1 MTSVTV
7 CRPPVWSTN
16 RGMASRR
23 ERLRNPVYVRDRD
36 RRPTW
41 RTRRPSLVAQH
52 PSAARICRTAS
63 RRPPRSRPGSETW
76 PHGTSDTWHT
86 ARRRVQHRATLRSYA
101 VAKSCEPWL
110 GRTSGIDDLESD
122 RPAPGSR
129 VPSRTKCGLV
139 HAARLVAS
147 GAGSSCLLLTLF
159 CFAAGCLGRI
169 QPDCLSD
176 RAPGTSA

>member
-7 CRPPVWSTN
+7 CRPAVWSTN
-16 RGMASRR
+16 RDMASRR

-63 RRPPRSRPGSETW
+63 RRPRRSRPGSETW

-86 ARRRVQHRATLRSYA
+86 ARRRVQHRATLRSCA
-101 VAKSCEPWL
+101 VAKSCESWL

-122 RPAPGSR
+122 R
-129 VPSRTKCGLV
+129 
-139 HAARLVAS
+139 
-147 GAGSSCLLLTLF
+147 LLTDSKSRCGPRMRVSADSAFSHRANEGTRTVHTGLLM
-159 CFAAGCLGRI
+159 FAA
-169 QPDCLSD
+169 S
-176 RAPGTSA
+176 RA